1 MIEYT
6 VTLSTLIEKG
16 DFNGGGDRIQTTVF
30 FLTKMELTK
39 QWRAFSRYPV
49 NASENG
55 DLNGGRKS
63 FLMECF
69 LNLLELRRKLKGH
82 GRT

>member
-1 MIEYT
+1 MEAE
-6 VTLSTLIEKG
+6 LEFK
-16 DFNGGGDRIQTTVF
+16 QPF
-30 FLTKMELTK
+30 FFPTKTELTK

-63 FLMECF
+63 FLMEF
-69 LNLLELRRKLKGH
+69 FFFIY
-82 GRT
+82 